1 MRELFDDA
9 VKKEKELGYAEPP
22 LYSHPALES
31 LGHALIRAAKF
42 ADAREAFQKELIDR
56 PHSGFALY
64 GIAVAW
70 DKEGNREEAMK
81 AYRAFLD
88 AWPDADSGLAQVK
101 GAKEYL
107 AIR

>member
-42 ADAREAFQKELIDR
+42 ADARGAFQKELIDR